1 MFEAAVSAA
10 WWPPHCLTFL
20 LFCSPPRSEPKW
32 QPFCL
37 LGLFGVAV
45 GAWRC
50 DPIPC
55 AHACGAEDYDRLD
68 IGHCIIASSPANSSG
83 LKSTSIK
90 VRFCIV
96 LKYMY
101 QLLPGTCSRRQ
112 ININSSTLCFY
123 GLRYVDAFV
132 ANTLIE
138 ARSLMLQCCGRAL
151 AEG

>member
-1 MFEAAVSAA
+1 MAASLLDLSIILQPAAVRAKVATVLFA
-10 WWPPHCLTFL
+10 WPFWCG
-20 LFCSPPRSEPKW
+20 CRSLAVRSDPMCPCMW
-32 QPFCL
+32 RR
-37 LGLFGVAV
+37 GLRSIGHF
-45 GAWRC
+45 
-50 DPIPC
+50 D
-55 AHACGAEDYDRLD
+55 
-68 IGHCIIASSPANSSG
+68 GHCIIASSPANSSG